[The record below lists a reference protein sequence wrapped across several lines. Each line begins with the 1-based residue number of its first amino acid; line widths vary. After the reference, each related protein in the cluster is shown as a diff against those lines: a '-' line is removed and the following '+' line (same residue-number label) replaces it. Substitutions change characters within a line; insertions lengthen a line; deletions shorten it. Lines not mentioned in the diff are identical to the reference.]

1 MVYINID
8 PARTIDAVDPR
19 IYSGFTEHMGRCIY
33 GGLYDP
39 DNPHGLSDPRTGFRL
54 DVLEALRELKIP
66 IVRYPGGNFV
76 SSYRWQDGIGPREN
90 RPRRPELA
98 WLSEESNQFGTDEF
112 IEWCRV
118 LGTEPYICLNM
129 GTGTLEDALG
139 WLEYCN
145 GSGNTYYAN
154 LRRKNGHDAPYGVK
168 YWSLGNEVW
177 GPWQVGQMESQDY
190 AKKAFQWAKALR
202 LLDPSIKLISCGE
215 TGYADWDRVT
225 LRKLAPVVDYHS
237 IHNYTVSQGKHV
249 VNAMGPAAAEK
260 GIEITRSLIDLA
272 KIEGTLDKSITI
284 CYDEWNVW
292 YVLRA
297 PGEKGAEEHYDL
309 SDAIAVASWLNVFV
323 RKADIVKI
331 ACIAQS
337 VNVISPII
345 TSPAGLYK
353 QTTYYPLHLFTNLMR
368 GASLDVYVGAEAVD
382 AQGLF
387 YDGPTFPPFIQ
398 QLTSHTP
405 DFMKLTKF
413 IDVSAV
419 LVTPNDE
426 PGLKSTEVRVAIV
439 NRHDVDDYEVPIR
452 FGPNT
457 SVDSSIIVHEVWS
470 DSLKD
475 SNSFEEEKVKTVRK
489 EVNFDGTFIVKKHS
503 FQGLGSIIFGYD
515 LGVIAGVLPAP
526 DFIATMGPRY
536 HDPSLQGLIASIF
549 VLGCFF
555 GMFPVAYFADKFGRR
570 ITIQIGAAVYI
581 LGGALQTGAGNIDF
595 MYAGRFFAG
604 FGVGIMSDLAPLY
617 QAEIAHPSIRGR
629 LTTLQQF
636 MLGIGAFIAS
646 WVTYGTS
653 AGLKGTQ
660 AEWRIPLGLQI
671 IPALPLIAFILLL
684 PESPRWLADKGRIDE
699 ARATLARLHA
709 HGDIHDPF
717 VVSQMED
724 MKAELERARDIG
736 ESSWKELFVIP
747 SNFRRLSLG
756 YILQFSV
763 QMTGVSAIQYYST
776 TMGFSS
782 TRILLFQSINSIIA
796 LIGEACCVLWIDH
809 TGRRRP
815 LVIGN
820 IASGLS
826 FVVGSILM
834 ARWPGTV
841 DKTWVFN
848 FFFSACIEYGDYE
861 LFVMAV
867 KLLHRTGFA
876 LITRQIWCLPSAAT
890 RRNYWTSSRGY
901 GGSFFIITLQHAHSD
916 TEMDALFEQA
926 PLFVPRTSYANVIDH
941 TAAERELRDGKFVPG
956 ELTEKVEKMS
966 DIEENKGYQSH
977 VEIMEKS

>member
-8 PARTIDAVDPR
+8 PARIIDVVDPR

-39 DNPHGLSDPRTGFRL
+39 DNQHGLSDPQTGFRL
-54 DVLEALRELKIP
+54 DVLDTLKELKIP

-112 IEWCRV
+112 IEWCRT

-129 GTGTLEDALG
+129 GTGTLEEALG

-154 LRRKNGHDAPYGVK
+154 LRRKNGHDVPYGVK

-177 GPWQVGQMESQDY
+177 GPWQVGQMEAQDY

-215 TGYADWDRVT
+215 TGYADWDRVI

-272 KIEGTLDKSITI
+272 KVEGALDKSITI

-292 YVLRA
+292 DPVRA

-345 TSPAGLYK
+345 TSPTGLYK

-368 GASLDVYVGAEAVD
+368 GASLDVYVGAGAAD
-382 AQGLF
+382 PQSLS

-398 QLTSHTP
+398 HLTSHTP
-405 DFMKLTKF
+405 ESMKLTKF

-419 LVTPNDE
+419 LVTPTDE

-457 SVDSSIIVHEVWS
+457 SVDSSFTVHELWS

-489 EVNFDGTFIVKKHS
+489 EVNFGETFIVKKHS
-503 FQGLGSIIFGYD
+503 FQGTQSSATSGEH
-515 LGVIAGVLPAP
+515 VL
-526 DFIATMGPRY
+526 IET
-536 HDPSLQGLIASIF
+536 L
-549 VLGCFF
+549 VLVF
-555 GMFPVAYFADKFGRR
+555 
-570 ITIQIGAAVYI
+570 
-581 LGGALQTGAGNIDF
+581 
-595 MYAGRFFAG
+595 
-604 FGVGIMSDLAPLY
+604 
-617 QAEIAHPSIRGR
+617 R
-629 LTTLQQF
+629 L
-636 MLGIGAFIAS
+636 
-646 WVTYGTS
+646 
-653 AGLKGTQ
+653 K
-660 AEWRIPLGLQI
+660 
-671 IPALPLIAFILLL
+671 
-684 PESPRWLADKGRIDE
+684 
-699 ARATLARLHA
+699 
-709 HGDIHDPF
+709 
-717 VVSQMED
+717 
-724 MKAELERARDIG
+724 
-736 ESSWKELFVIP
+736 
-747 SNFRRLSLG
+747 
-756 YILQFSV
+756 
-763 QMTGVSAIQYYST
+763 
-776 TMGFSS
+776 
-782 TRILLFQSINSIIA
+782 
-796 LIGEACCVLWIDH
+796 
-809 TGRRRP
+809 
-815 LVIGN
+815 
-820 IASGLS
+820 
-826 FVVGSILM
+826 
-834 ARWPGTV
+834 
-841 DKTWVFN
+841 
-848 FFFSACIEYGDYE
+848 
-861 LFVMAV
+861 
-867 KLLHRTGFA
+867 
-876 LITRQIWCLPSAAT
+876 
-890 RRNYWTSSRGY
+890 
-901 GGSFFIITLQHAHSD
+901 
-916 TEMDALFEQA
+916 
-926 PLFVPRTSYANVIDH
+926 
-941 TAAERELRDGKFVPG
+941 
-956 ELTEKVEKMS
+956 
-966 DIEENKGYQSH
+966 
-977 VEIMEKS
+977 